1 MTRGWIAGAAAA
13 GALLVLVAGGVL
25 VLAVGNHPAV
35 RSTGVQNTP
44 RPSPSLASPTPSAE
58 PSATSQFHG
67 VQATMPSCSTDA
79 LYSVSPIPP
88 DKIQY
93 ILPLGNF
100 TPLPSDHLYF
110 VIKRLTP
117 TSPVQTVSLFAPGDI
132 TAFKIGRQVQTTNGK
147 IVNTDYFLDFVA
159 CREVTGAFGHVS
171 SLTGRLGGIN
181 FDQCDQPYSIGD
193 GSLYQ
198 HCNAEIDIQL
208 RAGELIGTAGG
219 KSSAALDFASDD
231 WRLPA
236 PFVANPDHQYDLTA
250 SCALDYYQGAVST
263 TLHGLLGH
271 GPTTH
276 LAQGC
281 GEPFQDKAGT
291 LQGNWFDGTA
301 EQTNGNITKM
311 LALAHE
317 NYDPAIGAI
326 SIGGTIAPR
335 GEWPFTPTHTGTVNR
350 EFSEVTPGVS
360 IYCYQASAMAGRVL
374 IQLVSETTIRIEH
387 QSLPCTSNVAFVS
400 PFSYQR

>member
-1 MTRGWIAGAAAA
+1 
-13 GALLVLVAGGVL
+13 
-25 VLAVGNHPAV
+25 
-35 RSTGVQNTP
+35 
-44 RPSPSLASPTPSAE
+44 
-58 PSATSQFHG
+58 
-67 VQATMPSCSTDA
+67 MPSCSTDA
-79 LYSVSPIPP
+79 LYSVSPIAP
-88 DKIQY
+88 DKITY

-110 VIKRLTP
+110 VINRLST
-117 TSPVQTVSLFAPGDI
+117 TSPTQTVSLVAPGDI

-147 IVNTDYFLDFVA
+147 IVNTDFFLDFVA

-231 WRLPA
+231 WRLPV
-236 PFVANPDHQYDLTA
+236 PYVANPDHQYDLTA

-271 GPTTH
+271 GPGTH

-291 LQGNWFDGTA
+291 LQGNWFNGTA

-317 NYDPAIGAI
+317 NYDPTLGAI
-326 SIGGTIAPR
+326 SIGGTIAQR
-335 GEWPFTPTHTGTVNR
+335 GEWRFTPTHTGAVNR
-350 EFSEVTPGVS
+350 EFSEIVPGDQ
-360 IYCYQASAMAGRVL
+360 IYCYQSTGLSGRLL
-374 IQLVSETTIRIEH
+374 IQLVTATTLTIEH
-387 QSLPCTSNVAFVS
+387 QASSSSAKIAFIH
-400 PFSYQR
+400 PFAYQR